1 MRVACCVSEKHGIRN
16 TEHGTRNMPVSR
28 KEQIT
33 TVLSMVAI
41 TAAFT
46 AVVATVEALARDGIK
61 ANEELREVKGA
72 FDALGVDY
80 LGAKTTAVMDRLRSQ
95 RLEPETRGD
104 LSFYRGY
111 DREGRP
117 RGYVFRIGGAGFWGP
132 IAGYVA
138 VDEGLERIVGI
149 TFVRH
154 SETPGLGARIT
165 EESFREQ
172 FVGKSIVPPEGSATP
187 IRLVQEGKPKGPN
200 DVDAITGATGT
211 SAGVERFLADNF
223 ARIRREMDTSN

>member
-1 MRVACCVSEKHGIRN
+1 
-16 TEHGTRNMPVSR
+16 MPISR

-33 TVLSMVAI
+33 TVLSMVVI
-41 TAAFT
+41 TAVFT

-80 LGAKTTAVMDRLRSQ
+80 SEARTADRMSRLRAQ
-95 RLEPETRGD
+95 RLKQEVRGE
-104 LSFYRGY
+104 LRFYHGS
-111 DREGRP
+111 DQQGNP
-117 RGYVFRIGGAGFWGP
+117 KGYVFPIGGAGFWGP

-138 VDEGLERIVGI
+138 IDENLDKILGI

-165 EESFREQ
+165 ERSFREQ
-172 FVGKSIVPPEGSATP
+172 FVGKSIVPPQGRDTP
-187 IRLVQEGKPKGPN
+187 IRLVQEGRSKGPN

-211 SAGVERFLADNF
+211 STGVERFLTDNF
-223 ARIRREMDTSN
+223 ARIRGEMTTSN

>member
-1 MRVACCVSEKHGIRN
+1 MPIR
-16 TEHGTRNMPVSR
+16 R

-41 TAAFT
+41 TAGFT
-46 AVVATVEALARDGIK
+46 AVVATVEALTRDGTK

-80 LGAKTTAVMDRLRSQ
+80 SDAKTADAMDRLRSP
-95 RLEPETRGD
+95 RLKQEARGD

-111 DREGRP
+111 DERGGFI
-117 RGYVFRIGGAGFWGP
+117 GYVFPVGGAGFWGP

-138 VDEGLERIVGI
+138 IDEWLDKILGI

-165 EESFREQ
+165 EQSFREQ
-172 FVGKSIVPPEGSATP
+172 FVGKRIVPPEGSDTP
-187 IRLVQEGKPKGPN
+187 IRLVQGGKPKGPN
-200 DVDAITGATGT
+200 DIDAITGATGT
-211 SAGVERFLADNF
+211 STGVERFLADNF
-223 ARIRREMDTSN
+223 AQIRREMSTSN